1 MSALNDAFEKLDAF
15 VTKKMHLASTPGA
28 VLALT
33 DRETTLYIKAYG
45 VADLETRTP
54 VTPGHLFEI
63 GSIGKSFTAI
73 MLLQAREEGL
83 IDLHAP
89 VTDYLPWFEV
99 RTQYAPI
106 TLHHLLTHSAGLVG
120 GSDLS
125 PDPRGCVWNLR
136 HTETAYA
143 PGEHFHY
150 SNDGYKLLGL
160 VLQTVRGK
168 PYAEIVQERI
178 FDPLGMAD
186 SFGAITND
194 LYPRMAKGYRPLHDD
209 RLFYQGQPLIPA
221 AWFETDSGDGSIAA
235 TAADMAVYARIF
247 LNGGRGP
254 RGRILSEESFALMTT
269 PYLSDEEDEEEG
281 GAWDYGYGLSLFE
294 EDGFRYIGHSGGMVG
309 YTAYMHVDVDNGLG
323 VALLM
328 TQPGMEKTD
337 FLALKLLR
345 AAHLGQPLPEM
356 AVPDPHR
363 VENAADFAGTYRA
376 GEKTL
381 TLIAEGDRL
390 WLHHAGGRILLEAAP
405 AKAFIIPHPN
415 FDRYLLTF
423 GREGEGD
430 EGPVVEAFHG
440 LDWYVNERYTGPTTF
455 DTPPK
460 WAGYAGHYR
469 SHNPWM
475 TDLRVALRKGQLV
488 ATGIEFGGAPL
499 TPLPDGSFRAGEKP
513 HSPERLR
520 FEQIVDGQAWAID
533 WSGAKYYRFFTP

>member
-1 MSALNDAFEKLDAF
+1 MTTLTNAFEKLDAF
-15 VTKKMHLASTPGA
+15 ITEKMRLAGTPGA

-33 DRETTLYIKAYG
+33 DREKTLYLKAYG
-45 VADLETRTP
+45 VADLETQTP
-54 VTPGHLFEI
+54 LTPGHLFEI
-63 GSIGKSFTAI
+63 GSIGKSFTAVAI
-73 MLLQAREEGL
+73 LQAHEEGL
-83 IDLHAP
+83 VDLHAP

-99 RTQYAPI
+99 QTQYAPI
-106 TLHHLLTHSAGLVG
+106 TLHHLLTHSAGLVAG
-120 GSDLS
+120 TDLS
-125 PDPRGCVWNLR
+125 PDPRGCVWALR

-168 PYAEIVQERI
+168 PYAEIVQGGI

-194 LYPRMAKGYRPLHDD
+194 LYPQMAKGYRPLHDD

-221 AWFETDSGDGSIAA
+221 TWFETDSGDGSIAA
-235 TAADMAVYARIF
+235 TAGDMAAYARMF
-247 LNGGRGP
+247 LNAGRGP

-269 PYLSDEEDEEEG
+269 PHIADDPEEG
-281 GAWDYGYGLSLFE
+281 IDDLHYGYGVSVFRL
-294 EDGFRYIGHSGGMVG
+294 DGFRHIGHSGGTVG
-309 YTAYMHVDVDNGLG
+309 HTSYVFVDADNGLG
-323 VALLM
+323 MVALM
-328 TQPGMEKTD
+328 TQPDMGEPVSTT
-337 FLALKLLR
+337 LKLMR

-356 AVPDPHR
+356 IVPDPHH

-376 GEKTL
+376 REKTL

-390 WLHHAGGRILLEAAP
+390 WLDHAGRRIPLESARAEG
-405 AKAFIIPHPN
+405 FIIPHPD
-415 FDRYLLTF
+415 FDRYPLTF
-423 GREGEGD
+423 GREG

-440 LDWYVNERYTGPTTF
+440 PDWYINERYTGPTTF
-455 DTPPK
+455 DTLPE
-460 WAGYAGHYR
+460 WEGYAGHYR

-475 TDLRVALRKGQLV
+475 TDIRVVLRKGQLV
-488 ATGIEFGGAPL
+488 AAGIEFGREPL

-520 FEQIVDGQAWAID
+520 FEQIVDEQAWCID
-533 WSGAKYYRFFTP
+533 WSGCKYYRFFTP